1 MENIDLQPV
10 ISAAVALMAAI
21 ITTVLVPYIK
31 GKLTQQQYDRL
42 LEAVRTAVAAA
53 EQLYPQENSGTD
65 KKLYVRRLLSERGYD
80 SFKPEIDAMI
90 EAAVSKINGVEV

>member
-10 ISAAVALMAAI
+10 ISAALALLAAV

-53 EQLYPQENSGTD
+53 EQLFPEEKSGPE
-65 KKLYVRRLLSERGYD
+65 KKRYVQDFLSAEGYNT
-80 SFKPEIDAMI
+80 SKMEIDAMI